1 MAAEGNCR
9 RMSAVGNCRITR
21 HRSEAASNKSDK
33 ADFFAE
39 LANDLS
45 LAKHKALS
53 AALVAQAKAKE
64 IVDAAALMSVTK
76 RFESD
81 EADANYEAAA
91 DAINLAEAT
100 CDAARIAWN
109 KSEKEHEESQLEAR
123 TARAEAATAAA
134 ASGAAQ
140 LAYAKAITQEAKHQ
154 LGSTLEAS
162 SSASPSSSGS
172 SSSNNRQEAST
183 TDNMNDNKEGSS
195 WGP

>member
-1 MAAEGNCR
+1 MAAESNCR

-64 IVDAAALMSVTK
+64 IVDAAAIMSITK
-76 RFESD
+76 RFESE

-91 DAINLAEAT
+91 DAINLTEAT

-134 ASGAAQ
+134 ASDAAVRHLVAVQ
-140 LAYAKAITQEAKHQ
+140 GCSGSGIYAA
-154 LGSTLEAS
+154 TLQRNTT
-162 SSASPSSSGS
+162 SSSGS

-183 TDNMNDNKEGSS
+183 TDNMDDNKEGSS